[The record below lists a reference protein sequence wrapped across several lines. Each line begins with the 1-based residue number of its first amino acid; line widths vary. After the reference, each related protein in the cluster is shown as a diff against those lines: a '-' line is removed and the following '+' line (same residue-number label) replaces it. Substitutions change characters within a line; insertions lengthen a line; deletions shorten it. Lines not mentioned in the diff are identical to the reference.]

1 MKKNKEYYSSEKPN
15 FSIQLSRAQ
24 AVSLVETSYLAATS
38 ALIWIALYYFPIGGA
53 LFRLSLPLPIAL
65 LLVRRGLNAGVEGLS
80 LLVLLLVA
88 LMGPVRGPLV
98 LFPYGFL
105 SLWLGWSWYKKFSW
119 WWSWGVGALIGTLG
133 FLVRVFFLSILVGEN
148 LWVVITRAG
157 SILLERCIDLF
168 NLPLSS
174 NILLVQIVALSL
186 VLFQELV
193 FVLTLHAVA
202 FWIFPRLKTTI
213 PYPPRLLNSLIAID
227 PT

>member
-1 MKKNKEYYSSEKPN
+1 MKKPKKYFLTESSNSPRA
-15 FSIQLSRAQ
+15 LSRGEALR
-24 AVSLVETSYLAATS
+24 LVETSYLAATS

-65 LLVRRGLNAGVEGLS
+65 LQLRRGVGAGIEGLS
-80 LLVLLLVA
+80 LLVLLLMA

-105 SLWLGWSWYKKFSW
+105 SLWLGWSWSKNFSW
-119 WWSWGVGALIGTLG
+119 WMSWGVGAFIATLG
-133 FLVRVFFLSILVGEN
+133 FLVRVFLLSILVGEN

-157 SILLERCIDLF
+157 SILIERFIDVF
-168 NLPLSS
+168 NLPFSS
-174 NILLVQIVALSL
+174 SLTLVQIVALLL

-202 FWIFPRLKTTI
+202 FWIFPRLKARL
-213 PYPPRLLNSLIAID
+213 PDPPRLLNSLIAFE